1 MYWPW
6 HNYKAYQYAGW
17 LGCYT
22 WPSRRGLGWWPDVI
36 YLQFFCLYYF
46 SNLIQCASLE
56 HGFSYKVCTVGS
68 RIFSHRWSRHQHKWD
83 LVYYCCQSRWNHP
96 TYCYIVH
103 ALIVITFI
111 PWWGKV
117 KVDTSPGCQVASST
131 ANCWHVFHWWDL
143 ICLQF
148 VSTNYSM

>member
-1 MYWPW
+1 MD
-6 HNYKAYQYAGW
+6 
-17 LGCYT
+17 
-22 WPSRRGLGWWPDVI
+22 SVI
-36 YLQFFCLYYF
+36 K
-46 SNLIQCASLE
+46 CALLAQE
-56 HGFSYKVCTVGS
+56 
-68 RIFSHRWSRHQHKWD
+68 FSHIVDPRHQHKWD